1 VYSLIGKKTVIV
13 GFDLRKP
20 KIFNDFG
27 IDNSHGISSW
37 LIGKDRLE
45 DIIKPTS
52 FKNLSIIS
60 AGPIPPNPS
69 ELIASKKTEELLT
82 LLKNKYEYI
91 IIDSAPIGTVS
102 DTFHIATFA
111 DACLL
116 VVRQK
121 TTLKYMLEDTIKEL
135 RTSDIKGLSVIM
147 NDYGPEY
154 NRYGYGGKYSYNS
167 EKDKVKRKIFP
178 QQKKDKIKSNTDP
191 QPEKDK
197 V

>member
-1 VYSLIGKKTVIV
+1 MYTYQRFLVPYNKVI
-13 GFDLRKP
+13 KET
-20 KIFNDFG
+20 KI
-27 IDNSHGISSW
+27 
-37 LIGKDRLE
+37 
-45 DIIKPTS
+45 P
-52 FKNLSIIS
+52 NLFYAAS
-60 AGPIPPNPS
+60 GPIPPNPS

-82 LLKNKYEYI
+82 LLKNKYEYF

-167 EKDKVKRKIFP
+167 EKDKVKWKIFP
-178 QQKKDKIKSNTDP
+178 QQKKDKEKSKVSP
-191 QPEKDK
+191 QPQKNK
-197 V
+197 VKK